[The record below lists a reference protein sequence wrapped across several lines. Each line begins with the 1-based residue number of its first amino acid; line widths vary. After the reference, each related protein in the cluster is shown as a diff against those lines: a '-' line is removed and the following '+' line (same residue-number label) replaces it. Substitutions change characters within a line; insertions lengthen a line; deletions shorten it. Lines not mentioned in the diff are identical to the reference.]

1 MTPRIARGAVVLGTA
16 TLAAAALSGCAT
28 GNGNWSEQGLSA
40 EIRRTSY
47 GIPHIRANDYASVA
61 FGMAYAYAQDNVCL
75 MASQVVTVSG
85 ERSATFGP
93 DGTTEVS
100 FKPMRNA
107 DADAFFRAILDDDAL
122 QASATKQS
130 PEAHELLRG
139 YIAGYNRYLRDTPP
153 SQRPAACRDA
163 AWVRPITALDMARL
177 AEEKSIQASAGAL
190 AAGIVVAAPP

>member
-100 FKPMRNA
+100 FA
-107 DADAFFRAILDDDAL
+107 DAQCGRRCVLPRHSRRRCLAGQRGKAIAR
-122 QASATKQS
+122 SA
-130 PEAHELLRG
+130 
-139 YIAGYNRYLRDTPP
+139 
-153 SQRPAACRDA
+153 
-163 AWVRPITALDMARL
+163 
-177 AEEKSIQASAGAL
+177 
-190 AAGIVVAAPP
+190 